1 MEIESK
7 TTILDLNLDVLD
19 IIFSKFFWED
29 DKLNFAKAHP
39 HLSAAFVHHSRKK
52 YKEICT
58 YDTDWP
64 FILEWFG
71 TQVLSLKDES
81 YQYDSFN
88 QTNQMLELAAK
99 YCPNVEVIEFLISEE
114 NKMILANNLVKL
126 KKLNYVILN
135 GERPSINIENIFEI
149 LKQLPKLRRI
159 AVYNLDFKYCKI
171 YIFFIIISLLI

>member
-39 HLSAAFVHHSRKK
+39 HLSAAFVHHNRKQ

-58 YDTDWP
+58 DDKNWP
-64 FILEWFG
+64 FILEWLG
-71 TQVLSLKDES
+71 TQVLTLKDKS
-81 YQYDSFN
+81 Y

-135 GERPSINIENIFEI
+135 GKPPSINIENIFEV
-149 LKQLPKLRRI
+149 LKKLPKLRRI
-159 AVYNLDFKYCKI
+159 AVYDWNINYCKT
-171 YIFFIIISLLI
+171 YIFFLLLFRY